1 MLAAFLLGGDSLAGA
16 LRPVPLRGALDAQFD
31 EAVTGSA
38 SERSQKEDAQYH
50 FLLPIIDGK
59 ARADVVSVLVEG
71 GMLFLPLDLL
81 NREGI
86 AFEGE
91 AVQRGGKGFIAADR
105 LSGMRASFN
114 IDKGT
119 LDLVCLA
126 GCEKRTM
133 LSVQPSKA
141 LAARTEGAGA
151 FFNYDISADWREGES
166 SGGLLGEGV
175 VFSGL
180 SNARAVFTCAYG
192 AARRCT
198 RLESHITHDDPAG
211 LARLTLGDTL
221 TQPQFGEAPLRFG
234 GIKWGTEFSLQP
246 GFITFPT
253 LDFTG
258 EAQLPGA
265 VDLFING
272 VRRFQGE
279 VPEGPFSLGDIPAV
293 QGSGE
298 VTVVLRD
305 ALGRERQ
312 VTEAYYA
319 SPQLLRPGL
328 AAYSLE
334 AGFLR
339 EGFGLR
345 SNAYDTPFAAALYR
359 RGLTNNLTLEGR
371 AQGASSFQ
379 SLGSGLSAAFSGL
392 GALDLSATLSR
403 SNGEGGIKGAG
414 FYEWRAAPFS
424 AAFSYEAATPG
435 FRRLG
440 QDDAPPRATARGQFA
455 VQGEGG
461 HSLSLS
467 LLDRDERGSAAGSFR
482 SDFRSAGLTLSGPI
496 GGATYRLSALRLLK
510 PEKDFFFGAFLSF
523 PLGEGSGA
531 LGADYDGEGWT
542 SDLRYRKDAAAIGE
556 VGYSARLS
564 RGGTQREEA
573 GLEYRSSIGDAA
585 LLATRFGGTQALR
598 LSARGAAVLAGG
610 KAALAPPI
618 TGSFAIVDV
627 GNEKDVRI
635 YQDRRLVARTDG
647 SGRAVL
653 TSLRA
658 YEENRLSIDPH
669 DLPLRTSFD
678 VLENI
683 VVPGARTGHLVT
695 FKKTGE
701 KGAVIYLTR
710 ADGTPFPEGWHI
722 TRLDGDGKPV
732 PVGRGGR
739 VFLEAGIGL
748 EISFQTPEGRC
759 RVTALPPSEARASRH
774 RCMAERQAGL

>member
-1 MLAAFLLGGDSLAGA
+1 MLAGFLFASAGLASG
-16 LRPVPLRGALDAQFD
+16 LQRVPLRGALDAQLED
-31 EAVTGSA
+31 VTGSA
-38 SERSQKEDAQYH
+38 PESGREEKPQFH
-50 FLLPIIDGK
+50 FLLPVIDGK
-59 ARADVVSVLVEG
+59 ARAAAAGVLVQG
-71 GMLFLPLDLL
+71 GMLYLPLELL
-81 NREGI
+81 RREGI
-86 AFEGE
+86 AFKGAPLQRSGKAFV
-91 AVQRGGKGFIAADR
+91 AVGQ
-105 LSGMRASFN
+105 LTQMRASF
-114 IDKGT
+114 DAEKGT
-119 LDLVCLA
+119 LDLICIA
-126 GCEKRTM
+126 GCEKRTQ
-133 LSVQPSKA
+133 LSVQPSTARAA
-141 LAARTEGAGA
+141 LTEGAGA
-151 FFNYDISADWREGES
+151 FFNYDVSADWREGEG

-175 VFSGL
+175 IFSGL

-198 RLESHITHDDPAG
+198 RLETHATRDDPEN
-211 LARLTLGDTL
+211 LTRLTLGDTL

-253 LDFTG
+253 LDFAG
-258 EAQLPGA
+258 DAQLPGA

-312 VTEAYYA
+312 ITQAYYA

-328 AAYSLE
+328 GAYSLE

-339 EGFGLR
+339 EGFARR
-345 SNAYDTPFAAALYR
+345 SNGYDTPFTAALYR
-359 RGLTNNLTLEGR
+359 RGLTANLTLEGR
-371 AQGASSFQ
+371 AQAASSFR
-379 SLGSGLSAAFSGL
+379 SFGGGLSAALAGL

-403 SNGEGGIKGAG
+403 SRAGNGIRGAG
-414 FYEWRAAPFS
+414 FYEWRARPFS
-424 AAFSYEAATPG
+424 AAFSYETATPG

-467 LLDRDERGSAAGSFR
+467 LLDRDERGSATGAFR

-523 PLGEGSGA
+523 PLGGGSA
-531 LGADYDGEGWT
+531 SLGADYDGEGWT
-542 SDLRYRKDAAAIGE
+542 SDLRYRQHALSIGE
-556 VGYSARLS
+556 AGYSARLS

-573 GLEYRSSIGDAA
+573 GIEYRSSVGDAA
-585 LLATRFGGTQALR
+585 LLVTRFDGTSALR
-598 LSARGAAVLAGG
+598 LSARGAAVLAEG

-627 GNEKDVRI
+627 DAGKDVRI
-635 YQDRRLVARTDG
+635 YQDRRLVARTD
-647 SGRAVL
+647 SAGRAVL

-669 DLPLRTSFD
+669 DLPLRASFD
-678 VLENI
+678 ALEKT
-683 VVPGARTGHLVT
+683 VVPGARTGHLVA
-695 FKKTGE
+695 FEKTGQN
-701 KGAVIYLTR
+701 GVVIYLAR
-710 ADGTPFPEGWHI
+710 ADGTPFPEGWQI
-722 TRLDGDGKPV
+722 TRLDDGKTAL

-739 VFLEAGIGL
+739 VFLEAGIGQ

-759 RVTALPPSEARASRH
+759 RIAPQPQKKDGGRRFH
-774 RCMAERQAGL
+774 RCAAQRRAGR